1 MLSKYC
7 SDIADKYSIKVSGV
21 NELVPNL
28 GNKSRYIFHYRN
40 FQLYLQLRMKL
51 VGIYKT
57 LEFKQSDQLKKNI
70 SFNTDKRRILSKALK
85 KF

>member
-85 KF
+85 KI

>member
-51 VGIYKT
+51 GGIYKA
-57 LEFKQSDQLKKNI
+57 LEFKQSD
-70 SFNTDKRRILSKALK
+70 
-85 KF
+85 